1 MLSSMAVCVP
11 EIAGHDADSKFFVII
26 FVCEPRL
33 FVRIGQKTAL
43 DDNGGAGE
51 DPHEVDGA
59 FSLLCLSAVFRVAAG
74 DERRL
79 ERLGERLSEC
89 AVRGVKHLCAVV
101 LRIAEFVEMNADKN
115 RRGDALHDA
124 FARVNIRD
132 LVFAHRPRRG
142 VVECALVRARHGGL
156 NAEKAGESPDS
167 LGDRQVDRLFADT
180 AFGNCAAVK
189 AAVC

>member
-1 MLSSMAVCVP
+1 MAVCVP
-11 EIAGHDADSKFFVII
+11 EIAGHDAASKFFVIL

-33 FVRIGQKTAL
+33 FARIGEKTAL
-43 DDNGGAGE
+43 DDDGGAGE

-115 RRGDALHDA
+115 RRGDALDVYKRQILRMRGSA
-124 FARVNIRD
+124 DDMKIGLCGD
-132 LVFAHRPRRG
+132 LKYGRTVHSLLHF
-142 VVECALVRARHGGL
+142 LV
-156 NAEKAGESPDS
+156 AGHH
-167 LGDRQVDRLFADT
+167 VDRVLEDVYQRQ
-180 AFGNCAAVK
+180 CL
-189 AAVC
+189 